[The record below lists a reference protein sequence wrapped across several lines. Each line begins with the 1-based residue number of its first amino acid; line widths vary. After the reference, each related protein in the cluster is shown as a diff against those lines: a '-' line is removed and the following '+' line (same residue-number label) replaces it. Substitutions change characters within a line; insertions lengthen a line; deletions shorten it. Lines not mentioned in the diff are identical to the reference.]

1 MGRTSTA
8 RIFFTAVDVRRKMPV
23 HMQLIGLS
31 SNRLERRSS
40 YKYPRLRSLGLT
52 VAISIACTAAA
63 CSRSNS
69 TRSEDVRPGNTL
81 TVPAGN
87 ALEVRTFPGRV
98 DPSKQIELAFQ
109 VAGVLVNF
117 PVKAGQKVSRGQII
131 AQLRLAE
138 FQARLET
145 VQGQLDQARAALDA
159 LRLGESPEEQ
169 LQHETQ
175 ERVTGLILAN
185 ARKEF
190 DRYAKLV
197 RLGDVS
203 REAYE
208 LAETNFRVAQE
219 EHNAALQLL
228 GKGRTTRKEDVE
240 AQEGMVRGLGGQV
253 AEAKLQLE
261 DSTLRAPFDGVI
273 AQRFVDEGQSITVNK
288 PVIRLQSADAV
299 DIVVDVPE
307 TVLTSDICSPGIVGM
322 VAEISAMPGR
332 QYPVRIKEVEQVP
345 DQRTQRFPVRYEM
358 IRPWGVS
365 ALPGMTA
372 TVSVSFRRPRLGGS
386 CILAADLHPRQAV
399 QGPQ

>member
-1 MGRTSTA
+1 
-8 RIFFTAVDVRRKMPV
+8 MPV
-23 HMQLIGLS
+23 HTQLVIGLKS
-31 SNRLERRSS
+31 KGLERRSS
-40 YKYPRLRSLGLT
+40 RKYPQFPSLGLT
-52 VAISIACTAAA
+52 VALSIACAASA
-63 CSRSNS
+63 CSRSNL
-69 TRSEDVRPGNTL
+69 TRPDDIRPGKTT
-81 TVPAGN
+81 TVAAGN
-87 ALEVRTFPGRV
+87 IPEVRTFAGRV
-98 DPSKQIELAFQ
+98 EPSKQIDLAFQ

-117 PVKAGQKVSRGQII
+117 PVKAGQKVSKGQIV

-145 VQGQLDQARAALDA
+145 VQGQLDQSRAALDA
-159 LRLGESPEEQ
+159 LRMGESPEELQ
-169 LQHETQ
+169 LETQ
-175 ERVTGLILAN
+175 ERVAGLVLAN
-185 ARKEF
+185 AQKEF
-190 DRYAKLV
+190 DRYARLV

-203 REAYE
+203 RQEYE
-208 LAETNFRVAQE
+208 RAETNFRVAQE

-240 AQEGMVRGLGGQV
+240 AQEGTVRGLGGQV

-273 AQRFVDEGQSITVNK
+273 AQRFVDEGQSITANK
-288 PVIRLQSADAV
+288 PVIRLLSVDAV

-322 VAEISAMPGR
+322 LAEINGMPGR

-358 IRPWGVS
+358 MHPSGVRV
-365 ALPGMTA
+365 LPGMTA

-386 CILAADLHPRQAV
+386 CILTADLHLRPAV
-399 QGPQ
+399 QGP

>member
-1 MGRTSTA
+1 
-8 RIFFTAVDVRRKMPV
+8 MPV
-23 HMQLIGLS
+23 HTQLVIGLKS
-31 SNRLERRSS
+31 KGLERRSS
-40 YKYPRLRSLGLT
+40 HKYPQFPSLGLT
-52 VAISIACTAAA
+52 VALSIACAASA
-63 CSRSNS
+63 CSRSNL
-69 TRSEDVRPGNTL
+69 TRPEDVRPGKTT
-81 TVPAGN
+81 TVAAGN
-87 ALEVRTFPGRV
+87 IPEVRTFAGRV
-98 DPSKQIELAFQ
+98 EPSKQIDLAFQ

-117 PVKAGQKVSRGQII
+117 PVKAGQKVSKGQIV

-145 VQGQLDQARAALDA
+145 VQGQLDQSRAALDA
-159 LRLGESPEEQ
+159 LRMGESPEELQ
-169 LQHETQ
+169 LETQ
-175 ERVTGLILAN
+175 ERVAGLVLAN
-185 ARKEF
+185 AQKEF
-190 DRYAKLV
+190 DRYARLV

-203 REAYE
+203 RQEYE
-208 LAETNFRVAQE
+208 RAETNFRVAQE

-240 AQEGMVRGLGGQV
+240 AQEGTVRGLGGQV

-273 AQRFVDEGQSITVNK
+273 AQRFVDEGQSITANK
-288 PVIRLQSADAV
+288 PVIRLLSVDAV

-322 VAEISAMPGR
+322 LAEINGMPGR

-358 IRPWGVS
+358 MHPSGVRV
-365 ALPGMTA
+365 LPGMTA

-386 CILAADLHPRQAV
+386 CILTADLHLRPAV
-399 QGPQ
+399 QGP